1 MRAGSGAAL
10 SSACLCCSRPNAH
23 GSEVVLADVLA
34 NEFLQPLDGLDLR
47 LLALLP
53 EPLEFGEFV
62 GVLDVL
68 VVPPHGV
75 ETLAQ
80 VVDHVVVV
88 VPDRLGLAN
97 EIVLLNVF
105 VAHGASPFRV
115 KITFVKRARRVPLFN
130 QRTSQLPSSRVYWLE
145 TASNATHP

>member
-1 MRAGSGAAL
+1 MGRRAFAA
-10 SSACLCCSRPNAH
+10 RDHYPH

-34 NEFLQPLDGLDLR
+34 DEFIQPLDGLDFHLH
-47 LLALLP
+47 ALLP

-75 ETLAQ
+75 QTLAK

-88 VPDRLGLAN
+88 IPDKLCGSAL
-97 EIVLLNVF
+97 
-105 VAHGASPFRV
+105 
-115 KITFVKRARRVPLFN
+115 
-130 QRTSQLPSSRVYWLE
+130 
-145 TASNATHP
+145 